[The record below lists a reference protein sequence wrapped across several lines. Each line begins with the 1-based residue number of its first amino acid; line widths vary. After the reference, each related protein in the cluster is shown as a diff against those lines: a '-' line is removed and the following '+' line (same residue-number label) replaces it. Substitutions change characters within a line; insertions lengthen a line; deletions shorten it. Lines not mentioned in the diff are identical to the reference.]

1 MKCVNREKKSLRG
14 NIIESL
20 NFSFP
25 SSSFFSS
32 VEKNTPNKP
41 KHIKPAI
48 NLKVND
54 QPLISA
60 NIRASEVAA
69 IIANL

>member
-1 MKCVNREKKSLRG
+1 M
-14 NIIESL
+14 ESINL
-20 NFSFP
+20 SFP

-32 VEKNTPNKP
+32 VEKSTPNRP
-41 KHIKPAI
+41 IHIKPAI
-48 NLKVND
+48 NLKVNG